1 MATSA
6 AAEAARWV
14 EESTRDALRFQ
25 LETLRSILESN
36 AGTAYLRLHLR
47 DRLPD
52 PARVDPALVATAFRR
67 LVPLSSYDD
76 YADLIER
83 IADGAE
89 PPAALSLD
97 PLICFFN
104 SSGTSTMK
112 PKLIPFFDSIHAKSA
127 SSLAHQ
133 ASSAFLHR
141 LFPPRSSSSKILW
154 FLYAGNV
161 TTTRA
166 GFKVMAASAYP
177 FHSNSTTT
185 TPSPLLSMCIS
196 PREVITGSDAQQQM
210 YCHLLCGL
218 RHCASIDCIRSPY
231 AAGLIR
237 AMRMLES
244 KWMQLCDDIESG
256 LVSSE
261 ITELAMRRAVEELLG
276 GPRPDL
282 AARIRGASSRKNWNG
297 ILPLL
302 WPELRYIAC
311 VSTGSMEQYYPTLKH
326 YAGEGVPLLGGD
338 YFASECPIGINMD
351 RTRPP
356 ELTSFVILPGAAYFE
371 FLPFDLGA
379 SSAAKETVDISGVE
393 VGKLYEV
400 VVTTYRGLYRYRLND
415 VVKVVGFH
423 NSSPRVEFI
432 TRAPKQASEDFT
444 ERDLMSAMASFEL
457 MVGERDGEQLV
468 EFAGYLDPNSDQ
480 KHLIIFIELS
490 KDCTLLQRERMEE
503 SITHLRRCCQS
514 LEGCLGSVYK
524 AKRAEGDLAALEIS
538 VVKPGSFEG
547 LARAAI
553 EGGAPANQYKPAKII
568 RNSNFVDLLKA
579 NVVISSSNGE
589 LRTLPV

>member
-83 IADGAE
+83 ITDGAE
-89 PPAALSLD
+89 TPAALSLD

-141 LFPPRSSSSKILW
+141 CSCRSSKPCCSYLIYLTSFSCLGYSLQDLLAVR
-154 FLYAGNV
+154 FCG
-161 TTTRA
+161 
-166 GFKVMAASAYP
+166 SC
-177 FHSNSTTT
+177 
-185 TPSPLLSMCIS
+185 TPEMSPRPELDSS

-218 RHCASIDCIRSPY
+218 RHSASIDCIRSPY

-393 VGKLYEV
+393 VGKMYEV

-444 ERDLMSAMASFEL
+444 ERDLMSAMASFEH
-457 MVGERDGEQLV
+457 MVGERDGEQMV

-480 KHLIIFIELS
+480 KHLIIFVELS

-547 LARAAI
+547 LARVAV

>member
-1 MATSA
+1 
-6 AAEAARWV
+6 
-14 EESTRDALRFQ
+14 
-25 LETLRSILESN
+25 
-36 AGTAYLRLHLR
+36 
-47 DRLPD
+47 
-52 PARVDPALVATAFRR
+52 
-67 LVPLSSYDD
+67 
-76 YADLIER
+76 
-83 IADGAE
+83 
-89 PPAALSLD
+89 
-97 PLICFFN
+97 
-104 SSGTSTMK
+104 
-112 PKLIPFFDSIHAKSA
+112 
-127 SSLAHQ
+127 
-133 ASSAFLHR
+133 
-141 LFPPRSSSSKILW
+141 
-154 FLYAGNV
+154 
-161 TTTRA
+161 
-166 GFKVMAASAYP
+166 MAASAYP

-218 RHCASIDCIRSPY
+218 RHSASIDCIRSPY

-393 VGKLYEV
+393 VGKMYEV

-457 MVGERDGEQLV
+457 MVGERDGEQMV

-480 KHLIIFIELS
+480 KHLIIFVELS

-547 LARAAI
+547 LARAAV